1 MQTFLEETIAKLQ
14 QKHSSLGDLVL
25 ILPSKRAGGFLK
37 QYLKRAQHQTTFAP
51 TIISIEEFIET
62 LSGLSILPNLELLF
76 HAYEAYLQ
84 TDSKEEKEAFESFS
98 NWGTTLLND
107 FNEIDRHLV
116 PQEKFFSYL
125 RNIKALERWTMDEEP
140 TPLIE
145 NYLAFFDNLHK
156 TYSVLK
162 KNLTDNGFGYQGL
175 VYRKAA
181 EAVDTYSIRNKET
194 PHVFIGFNAL
204 NKAEQHIFQTLLN
217 YGNAEVY
224 WDTDEYFMQDFSHS
238 ASYFLRNYRKNWK
251 YYEQHSFEGIEN
263 HYTKPKDIS
272 LVEVPK
278 NIGQAK
284 YIGSLLEGIPT
295 KELSKTAIVLGD
307 EALLLPL
314 LHSLPE
320 NIPSVNVTMGV
331 PIGGFPAYV
340 FFEMVLHLH
349 ALPED
354 SFYYKDILSILQHPM
369 GNKLLNSAETIQ
381 HTIVHNN
388 KTHLTLQELYSMANQ
403 EDHKFLTLLF
413 QKESS
418 PKQALANYQSLVFA
432 LKDRIGGDRITRIVL
447 YELYKIF
454 EKLISLNSNYQH
466 IENIKQLQQLF
477 IEMAQTTSLD
487 LQGDAYDGLQIMGVL
502 ETRVLDFENIIITSV
517 NEGILPTGKSNASF
531 ITYDLKQTFELPLYT
546 EKDAIYAYHFYHM
559 LHRAKKVTCL
569 YSNYSEGVSIGE
581 KSRFLLQLEINHP
594 PAHNL
599 QHTVVAPTVE
609 IPDTEL
615 KIIQKTPK
623 VIERLKEIAAKGF
636 SPSALTAYIR
646 NPIDFYY
653 ERVLRVSENVEVEET
668 VAANTLGTIIHDT
681 LEQLYKQFEKTEL
694 TESLLKGLFN
704 KIEKE
709 VIHQFQNTFKEG
721 TFNKGKNLIIF
732 EVAKRY
738 IENFIHSEIDLL
750 RKGHSIRLISVESN
764 LDIALDIPSLDFPVR
779 LKGKVDRI
787 DEFDG
792 KKRIIDYK
800 TGSVSQGE
808 VEIHDWEL
816 LKEDYKY
823 SKAFQV
829 LAYAYVLHDIAPS
842 PEVEAGVISF
852 KNLGSGF
859 LPFATKS
866 SLRSRTKNT
875 TIDTDVFSDFE
886 QILFQLIEEIMNPNL
901 PFTEKEIV

>member
-1 MQTFLEETIAKLQ
+1 
-14 QKHSSLGDLVL
+14 
-25 ILPSKRAGGFLK
+25 
-37 QYLKRAQHQTTFAP
+37 
-51 TIISIEEFIET
+51 
-62 LSGLSILPNLELLF
+62 
-76 HAYEAYLQ
+76 
-84 TDSKEEKEAFESFS
+84 
-98 NWGTTLLND
+98 
-107 FNEIDRHLV
+107 
-116 PQEKFFSYL
+116 
-125 RNIKALERWTMDEEP
+125 
-140 TPLIE
+140 
-145 NYLAFFDNLHK
+145 
-156 TYSVLK
+156 
-162 KNLTDNGFGYQGL
+162 
-175 VYRKAA
+175 
-181 EAVDTYSIRNKET
+181 
-194 PHVFIGFNAL
+194 
-204 NKAEQHIFQTLLN
+204 
-217 YGNAEVY
+217 
-224 WDTDEYFMQDFSHS
+224 
-238 ASYFLRNYRKNWK
+238 
-251 YYEQHSFEGIEN
+251 
-263 HYTKPKDIS
+263 
-272 LVEVPK
+272 
-278 NIGQAK
+278 
-284 YIGSLLEGIPT
+284 
-295 KELSKTAIVLGD
+295 
-307 EALLLPL
+307 
-314 LHSLPE
+314 
-320 NIPSVNVTMGV
+320 
-331 PIGGFPAYV
+331 
-340 FFEMVLHLH
+340 
-349 ALPED
+349 
-354 SFYYKDILSILQHPM
+354 
-369 GNKLLNSAETIQ
+369 
-381 HTIVHNN
+381 
-388 KTHLTLQELYSMANQ
+388 MANQ

-413 QKESS
+413 QKESL
-418 PKQALANYQSLVFA
+418 PKQALANYQSLVYG

-447 YELYKIF
+447 YELYEIF
-454 EKLISLNSNYQH
+454 EQLISLNTTYQH

-477 IEMAQTTSLD
+477 VEMAQTTSLD

-546 EKDAIYAYHFYHM
+546 DKDAIYAYHFYHM

-569 YSNYSEGVSIGE
+569 YSIYSEGVSIGE

-594 PAHNL
+594 PAHSL
-599 QHTVVAPTVE
+599 QHTIVAPTVE

-653 ERVLRVSENVEVEET
+653 ERVLRVSENEEVEET

-681 LEQLYKQFEKTEL
+681 LEQLYKPFEKTEL

-704 KIEKE
+704 KIEEE

-764 LDIALDIPSLDFPVR
+764 LDIALDMPAIDFPVR

-829 LAYAYVLHDIAPS
+829 LAYAYVLNDIAPS
-842 PEVEAGVISF
+842 PEVEAGIISF

-866 SLRSRTKNT
+866 SARSRTKNI

-886 QILFQLIEEIMNPNL
+886 QILFQLIEEIMNPNI